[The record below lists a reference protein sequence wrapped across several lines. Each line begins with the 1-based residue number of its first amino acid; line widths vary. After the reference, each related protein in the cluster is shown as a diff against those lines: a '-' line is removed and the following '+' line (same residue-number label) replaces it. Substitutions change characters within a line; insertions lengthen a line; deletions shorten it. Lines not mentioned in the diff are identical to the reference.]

1 MKLATLSL
9 IIATAGLLGIGIHSR
24 GQATSKPTEAPTG
37 FDNQSNGFSDP
48 ARRLADQKFF

>member
-1 MKLATLSL
+1 MKLATPSL